1 MPPENFVQNTANE
14 DATVDA
20 VSADAV
26 QSVFD
31 LIGKS
36 KPLSVSFGSPWQS
49 LVLLSE
55 RHQLALWAIFV
66 FDAHFPLNRTFLG
79 WDP

>member
-1 MPPENFVQNTANE
+1 MPPENFVQDTANE

-26 QSVFD
+26 QSAFD

-36 KPLSVSFGSPWQS
+36 VPPFVSFGSSW
-49 LVLLSE
+49 
-55 RHQLALWAIFV
+55 
-66 FDAHFPLNRTFLG
+66 
-79 WDP
+79 